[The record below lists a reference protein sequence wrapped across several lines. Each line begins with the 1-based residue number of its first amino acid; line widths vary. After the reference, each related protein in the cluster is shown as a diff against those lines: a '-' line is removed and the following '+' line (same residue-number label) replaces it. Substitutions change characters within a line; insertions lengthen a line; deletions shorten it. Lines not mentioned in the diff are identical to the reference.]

1 MSDEKSQRIG
11 RERIAR
17 VFRYLKALNEHR
29 NPAKRDL
36 SEQPW
41 TLWFRNLPDHP
52 SIQRRLLNGK
62 DAEEDDF
69 VLKVGRP
76 TFTQAPQPPL
86 PIADWLEGDWE
97 DADCEVVLMETKGNA
112 GSEPIRFDSEPRRV
126 EAYERWR
133 AQHQAWAGTERPARA
148 AMKTFEQ
155 LYELYGRIEREAE
168 NIELVLG
175 DGILSWKRLEGS
187 IYHPILL
194 QRIQLAFDPSVP
206 EFTLI
211 ETGREVELYSALFRS
226 MPDIEPKVLAR
237 CREELDRGGF
247 HPLGGSETVEFF
259 RRFVVQL
266 SPRGQFA
273 EEPPA
278 KEAEDPK
285 IGRAQ
290 VLFLRTRTLGFATAI
305 EGTLDDLATRE
316 DLPLALLKIVGLDPP
331 PEADEK
337 AETFEPGDEPEE
349 VLLSKPANPEQ
360 IRIAVRLEREGC
372 VLVQGPPGTGKTH
385 TIANLIGHLL
395 AQGQSVLVTS
405 HTTKALRV
413 LRDHV
418 VEKLRPLSVSVLE
431 SDLESRNQL
440 EGSVSTIIDRLTTG
454 NPKKLDAEAEQLA
467 AQRKELLAQLRKH
480 RQELFDARADEYREV
495 VFLKT
500 RLSPSDA
507 ARKVAAEAEAH
518 GWIPAPVQAG
528 AALPMSVAEIKE
540 LYASTEMLSVEDEAE
555 LARPLPEAR
564 TLLSPDK
571 FEQAAQEHYRLS
583 NAQRKYRKELWRAP
597 LDEPATAAL
606 DKVLSKAVK
615 AVEVLDREQPWKI
628 AAVVAGKEGGTQR
641 TEWDGL
647 LEMIDQ
653 LTEETSRAKES
664 VLKHAPKL
672 SQSIPL
678 EEQLQIVDEILSHA
692 KKGKSLGKL
701 ALLTHGSWKR
711 FVTENRVASGEPKT
725 AVHFQALRG
734 QIVLGIMQRDL
745 EGRWDRQMVPQ
756 SAPAWAKIAEK
767 PHEGPAHFAE
777 EIRRCLAWYAQEWER
792 IEKELEEDGFQWREF
807 LAAQSGGGSTEAQLQ
822 RLREI
827 VSVRL
832 TEAFEVR
839 KEMVRFG
846 QVTAELEAVK
856 SALTLPQEGTPAPV
870 LAKLLRAAER
880 EAPADYREA
889 YQRLVELDRQRKTAS
904 RRRDLLDALHA
915 AAPAWA
921 LAIHQR
927 RPPHDQSSPPGDAQA
942 AWLWRQLHDELEQ
955 RGKTSLPALQ
965 AQIDRLGP
973 ELRKVTAELI
983 ERRAWG
989 AQVRRTTSQQQQSL
1003 VGWLDMVRRI
1013 GKGMGKRVPRLI
1025 VEASQK
1031 MTECRSAVPV
1041 WIMPLAQAVET
1052 FEPTTRFDVVIT
1064 DEASQSDV
1072 MALIPFYMARRVVV
1086 VGDHEQ
1092 VSPSAVGQDL
1102 AVVQQLIDEHLEDI
1116 PNSVLYDGQM
1126 SVYDLARQSFGGA
1139 ICLTEHFRCV
1149 PEIIEFSN
1157 HLCYG
1162 GRIRPLRDPSK
1173 ATLKPHIIAH
1183 RVENGRA
1190 ANETNPAEAM
1200 AIASLIRAAV
1210 DQPEYKNKSFG
1221 VISLVGDDQALEIE
1235 RLLLHHLPPAEYE
1248 ARRVLCGNAAQF
1260 QGDERDVMFLS
1271 VVDTAGNTQLR
1282 LRSEPMFKQRFNVAA
1297 SRARDQMWVVHSL
1310 NPADLKPK
1318 DLRRRLIQHAEDPE
1332 AVRLLMKQSEDA
1344 SETPLEHD
1352 VHNRLFEAGYRVL
1365 PHWRVGYYTI
1375 DLVVEGGG
1383 RRLAIE
1389 CDGDTAGAVEQL
1401 REDMAR
1407 QAILERLGWSF
1418 VRVRGSEFFMNPE
1431 KAMKAVLARLSELKI
1446 RPEGGSANAEAP
1458 QNGKEVLERIIRRAA
1473 DYRHHWVSAANAQLA
1488 RAAKGPAER
1497 ARRASRAPAKKKRK
1511 TSARR

>member
-1 MSDEKSQRIG
+1 MSDAKSHHLG

-41 TLWFRNLPDHP
+41 TLWFRHLPDHP
-52 SIQRRLLNGK
+52 SIQRRFSNGQ
-62 DAEEDDF
+62 EETDF

-76 TFTQAPQPPL
+76 TFAQAPQPPM

-97 DADCEVVLMETKGNA
+97 DPEGEVAVSETKANGT
-112 GSEPIRFDSEPRRV
+112 EPLRFDAEPRRV
-126 EAYERWR
+126 EAYERWKT
-133 AQHQAWAGTERPARA
+133 QHQNWANVERPARA
-148 AMKTFEQ
+148 AMKIFEQ

-168 NIELVLG
+168 HIELVLG
-175 DGILSWKRLEGS
+175 NGILSWKRGEEGEAS

-211 ETGREVELYSALFRS
+211 ETGKEVELYSALFRS

-247 HPLGGSETVEFF
+247 HPLGGNDTLEFL

-273 EEPPA
+273 EGPPE

-285 IGRAQ
+285 IGRAP

-305 EGTLDDLATRE
+305 EGTLDDLDSRQ

-331 PEADEK
+331 SAEDEK
-337 AETFEPGDEPEE
+337 AETFEPGDEPED

-418 VEKLRPLSVSVLE
+418 VEKLRPLTVSVLE
-431 SDLESRNQL
+431 SDIESRNQL
-440 EGSVSTIIDRLTTG
+440 EGSVSTIIERLTTG
-454 NPKKLDAEAEQLA
+454 NPKKLEAEAEQLA

-480 RQELFDARADEYREV
+480 RQDLFNARADEYRDV
-495 VFLKT
+495 IFLKT
-500 RLSPSDA
+500 KLSPMEA
-507 ARKVAAEAEAH
+507 ARKVANEAQPHA
-518 GWIPAPVQAG
+518 WIPAPIQPG
-528 AALPMSVAEIKE
+528 APLPLSAAEIAE
-540 LYASTEMLSVEDEAE
+540 LYASTEALSREDEAE
-555 LARPLPEAR
+555 LARPLPQLKS
-564 TLLSPDK
+564 LLSPEEFDK
-571 FEQAAQEHYRLS
+571 VAEEHAHLS
-583 NAQRKYRKELWRAP
+583 RASRSYRKELWKTALDGSATAP
-597 LDEPATAAL
+597 LDKLLA
-606 DKVLSKAVK
+606 KAVK
-615 AVEVLDREQPWKI
+615 AVEVLDGDRRWKLAAI
-628 AAVVAGKEGGTQR
+628 AAGNEGGKQR
-641 TEWDGL
+641 VEWDELVG
-647 LEMIDQ
+647 MIDQ
-653 LTEETSRAKES
+653 LMEEKANAKDN
-664 VLKHAPKL
+664 VLRHAPAL
-672 SQSIPL
+672 SASIPL
-678 EEQLQIVDEILSHA
+678 EEQLQVAEEILA
-692 KKGKSLGKL
+692 YFKKNKSVGKL
-701 ALLTHGSWKR
+701 ALLTHGAWKR
-711 FVTENRVASGEPKT
+711 FIGENKVASGEPKS
-725 AVHFQALRG
+725 AAHFQALRE
-734 QIVLGIMQRDL
+734 QIQLAIMRRNLG
-745 EGRWDRQMVPQ
+745 GRWDRQMVPQ
-756 SAPAWAKIAEK
+756 GAPGWASLSEE
-767 PHEGPAHFAE
+767 PQEGAPEFAE
-777 EIRRCLAWYAQEWER
+777 EIRRCLAWHAEEWQPVENELKER
-792 IEKELEEDGFQWREF
+792 GFLWREF
-807 LAAQSGGGSTEAQLQ
+807 FGEQGGEGHLQ
-822 RLREI
+822 RL
-827 VSVRL
+827 
-832 TEAFEVR
+832 
-839 KEMVRFG
+839 KEMVSVQLPQAFQARKDMARFSEVDG
-846 QVTAELEAVK
+846 QLQELRG
-856 SALTLPQEGTPAPV
+856 ALTVPQEGPPAPV

-880 EAPADYREA
+880 LDAKDYREA
-889 YQRLVELDRQRKTAS
+889 HQRLGALDGQRKTAAT
-904 RRRDLLDALHA
+904 RRELLAALQA
-915 AAPAWA
+915 VAPVWA
-921 LAIHQR
+921 QAVQER
-927 RPPHDQSSPPGDAQA
+927 RAPHDKSSAPGDAHA
-942 AWLWRQLHDELEQ
+942 AWLWRQLHDELER
-955 RGKTSLPALQ
+955 RGKVSLPALQ
-965 AQIDRLGP
+965 KEIDRLGP
-973 ELRKVTAELI
+973 ELRRVTAELI

-989 AQVRRTTSQQQQSL
+989 AQVRRTTSQQQQAL

-1041 WIMPLAQAVET
+1041 WIMPLARAVET

-1064 DEASQSDV
+1064 DEASQADV

-1092 VSPSAVGQDL
+1092 VSPSAVGQDV

-1116 PNSVLYDGQM
+1116 PNSVLYDGQI

-1173 ATLKPHIIAH
+1173 ATLKPHIIAL
-1183 RVENGRA
+1183 RVESGRSV
-1190 ANETNPAEAM
+1190 NETNKAEAM
-1200 AIASLIRAAV
+1200 AIASLIRAAI

-1221 VISLVGDDQALEIE
+1221 VVSLVGDDQALEIE

-1248 ARRVLCGNAAQF
+1248 SRRVLCGNAAQF

-1271 VVDTAGNTQLR
+1271 VVDSAADGPLR

-1297 SRARDQMWVVHSL
+1297 SRARDQMWVIHSL
-1310 NPADLKPK
+1310 DPADLKPK

-1332 AVRLLMKQSEDA
+1332 AVRLLLKQSEDA
-1344 SETPLEHD
+1344 SETPLEHE

-1389 CDGDTAGAVEQL
+1389 CDGDKPAAEEQL

-1418 VRVRGSEFFMNPE
+1418 LRVRGSEFFLNPE
-1431 KAMKAVLARLSELKI
+1431 RAMKPVLARLSELKI
-1446 RPEGGSANAEAP
+1446 RPESGNAEAP
-1458 QNGKEVLERIIRRAA
+1458 QNGKDVLERLGRRAA
-1473 DYRHHWVSAANAQLA
+1473 EYRQHWLSAAKAQLA
-1488 RAAKGPAER
+1488 RAGNGVQER
-1497 ARRASRAPAKKKRK
+1497 GRKPGRAAKKKRK
-1511 TSARR
+1511 PSARK

>member
-1 MSDEKSQRIG
+1 MPLDEKSQQRG
-11 RERIAR
+11 RERITR
-17 VFRYLKALNEHR
+17 VFRYLEALNEHR

-36 SEQPW
+36 SEQPC
-41 TLWFRNLPDHP
+41 TLWFRHLPDHP
-52 SIQRRLLNGK
+52 SIQRRFSNGQ
-62 DAEEDDF
+62 EETDF

-76 TFTQAPQPPL
+76 TFAQAPQPPM

-97 DADCEVVLMETKGNA
+97 DPEGEVAVSETKANGA
-112 GSEPIRFDSEPRRV
+112 EPLRFDAEPRRV
-126 EAYERWR
+126 EAYERWKT
-133 AQHQAWAGTERPARA
+133 QHQNWANIERPARA
-148 AMKTFEQ
+148 AMKIFEQ

-168 NIELVLG
+168 HIELVLG
-175 DGILSWKRLEGS
+175 NGILSWKRGEEGEGS

-211 ETGREVELYSALFRS
+211 ETGKEVELYSALFRS

-247 HPLGGSETVEFF
+247 HPLGGNDTLEFL

-266 SPRGQFA
+266 SPRGQVA
-273 EEPPA
+273 EGPPE

-285 IGRAQ
+285 IGRAP

-305 EGTLDDLATRE
+305 EGTLDDLDSRQ

-331 PEADEK
+331 SAEDEK
-337 AETFEPGDEPEE
+337 AETFEAGDEPED

-440 EGSVSTIIDRLTTG
+440 EGPVSTHIHRLTTG
-454 NPKKLDAEAEQLA
+454 NPKKRDAEAEQLA

-540 LYASTEMLSVEDEAE
+540 LYASTEMLSVEDESE
-555 LARPLPEAR
+555 LARPFPEAR

-653 LTEETSRAKES
+653 LTEETARAKES

-734 QIVLGIMQRDL
+734 QIVLGIMRRDL

-756 SAPAWAKIAEK
+756 SAPAWAEIAEK
-767 PHEGPAHFAE
+767 PHEG
-777 EIRRCLAWYAQEWER
+777 
-792 IEKELEEDGFQWREF
+792 
-807 LAAQSGGGSTEAQLQ
+807 AA
-822 RLREI
+822 
-827 VSVRL
+827 
-832 TEAFEVR
+832 
-839 KEMVRFG
+839 
-846 QVTAELEAVK
+846 
-856 SALTLPQEGTPAPV
+856 
-870 LAKLLRAAER
+870 
-880 EAPADYREA
+880 
-889 YQRLVELDRQRKTAS
+889 
-904 RRRDLLDALHA
+904 
-915 AAPAWA
+915 
-921 LAIHQR
+921 
-927 RPPHDQSSPPGDAQA
+927 
-942 AWLWRQLHDELEQ
+942 
-955 RGKTSLPALQ
+955 
-965 AQIDRLGP
+965 
-973 ELRKVTAELI
+973 
-983 ERRAWG
+983 
-989 AQVRRTTSQQQQSL
+989 
-1003 VGWLDMVRRI
+1003 
-1013 GKGMGKRVPRLI
+1013 
-1025 VEASQK
+1025 
-1031 MTECRSAVPV
+1031 
-1041 WIMPLAQAVET
+1041 
-1052 FEPTTRFDVVIT
+1052 
-1064 DEASQSDV
+1064 
-1072 MALIPFYMARRVVV
+1072 
-1086 VGDHEQ
+1086 
-1092 VSPSAVGQDL
+1092 
-1102 AVVQQLIDEHLEDI
+1102 
-1116 PNSVLYDGQM
+1116 
-1126 SVYDLARQSFGGA
+1126 
-1139 ICLTEHFRCV
+1139 
-1149 PEIIEFSN
+1149 
-1157 HLCYG
+1157 
-1162 GRIRPLRDPSK
+1162 
-1173 ATLKPHIIAH
+1173 
-1183 RVENGRA
+1183 
-1190 ANETNPAEAM
+1190 
-1200 AIASLIRAAV
+1200 
-1210 DQPEYKNKSFG
+1210 
-1221 VISLVGDDQALEIE
+1221 
-1235 RLLLHHLPPAEYE
+1235 
-1248 ARRVLCGNAAQF
+1248 
-1260 QGDERDVMFLS
+1260 
-1271 VVDTAGNTQLR
+1271 
-1282 LRSEPMFKQRFNVAA
+1282 
-1297 SRARDQMWVVHSL
+1297 
-1310 NPADLKPK
+1310 
-1318 DLRRRLIQHAEDPE
+1318 
-1332 AVRLLMKQSEDA
+1332 
-1344 SETPLEHD
+1344 
-1352 VHNRLFEAGYRVL
+1352 
-1365 PHWRVGYYTI
+1365 
-1375 DLVVEGGG
+1375 
-1383 RRLAIE
+1383 
-1389 CDGDTAGAVEQL
+1389 
-1401 REDMAR
+1401 
-1407 QAILERLGWSF
+1407 
-1418 VRVRGSEFFMNPE
+1418 
-1431 KAMKAVLARLSELKI
+1431 
-1446 RPEGGSANAEAP
+1446 
-1458 QNGKEVLERIIRRAA
+1458 
-1473 DYRHHWVSAANAQLA
+1473 
-1488 RAAKGPAER
+1488 
-1497 ARRASRAPAKKKRK
+1497 
-1511 TSARR
+1511 

>member
-1 MSDEKSQRIG
+1 MSDEKSQRLG

-52 SIQRRLLNGK
+52 AIERRVPNGHEP
-62 DAEEDDF
+62 DEDF
-69 VLKVGRP
+69 ILKVGRP
-76 TFTQAPQPPL
+76 TFTQAPPPPL

-97 DADCEVVLMETKGNA
+97 DPESEVLVAEAKANGA
-112 GSEPIRFDSEPRRV
+112 GPIRFDAEPRRV

-133 AQHQAWAGTERPARA
+133 AQHQGWAATERPARA
-148 AMKTFEQ
+148 AMKVFEQ

-168 NIELVLG
+168 HIELVLG
-175 DGILSWKRLEGS
+175 DGILSWKQQEGGS
-187 IYHPILL
+187 IYHPVLL
-194 QRIQLAFDPSVP
+194 QRIQLAFNPGVP

-226 MPDIEPKVLAR
+226 MPDIESKTLAR
-237 CREELDRGGF
+237 SREDLDRGGF
-247 HPLGGSETVEFF
+247 HPLGGNDTLEFL

-273 EEPPA
+273 EGVPE
-278 KEAEDPK
+278 KECEDPK
-285 IGRAQ
+285 IGRAP
-290 VLFLRTRTLGFATAI
+290 VLFLRARTLGYATAI
-305 EGTLDDLATRE
+305 EGTLADLARRD
-316 DLPLALLKIVGLDPP
+316 DLPLALMKIVGLDEPP
-331 PEADEK
+331 REDEK
-337 AETFEPGDEPEE
+337 AETFEPGDEPEQ

-418 VEKLRPLSVSVLE
+418 VEKLRPLTVSVLE
-431 SDLESRNQL
+431 SDIDSRNQL
-440 EGSVSTIIDRLTTG
+440 ESSVSTIIERLTTG
-454 NPKKLDAEAEQLA
+454 SPKKLDAEAEQLA
-467 AQRKELLAQLRKH
+467 AQRKELLDQLRKH
-480 RQELFDARADEYREV
+480 RQELFDARVEENREV
-495 VFLKT
+495 IFLKT
-500 RLSPSDA
+500 KLSPADA
-507 ARKVAAEAEAH
+507 ARKVAAEAETQ
-518 GWIPAPVQAG
+518 GFIPAPVEAG
-528 AALPMSVAEIKE
+528 AALPLSPAEVKE
-540 LYASTEMLSVEDEAE
+540 LYASTEALSVEDEAE
-555 LARPLPEAR
+555 LQQPLPEAK
-564 TLLSPDK
+564 TLLTPDE
-571 FEQAAQEHYRLS
+571 FEQAVQEHDRFSKGKRSYR
-583 NAQRKYRKELWRAP
+583 QELWTAG
-597 LDEPATAAL
+597 LDEAATAAL
-606 DKVLSKAVK
+606 DKVLAKAAK
-615 AVEVLDREQPWKI
+615 AVEVLGGEQRWKL
-628 AAVVAGKEGGTQR
+628 AAVAAGKEGGAR
-641 TEWDGL
+641 RAEWDGL

-653 LTEETSRAKES
+653 LTQEIGRAKDS
-664 VLKHAPKL
+664 ALRHAPVL
-672 SQSIPL
+672 PEGIPL
-678 EEQLQIVDEILSHA
+678 EEQLQVVDEVLAHC
-692 KKGKSLGKL
+692 KDGKSVGKL
-701 ALLTHGSWKR
+701 ALLTHGPWKR
-711 FVTENRVASGEPKT
+711 FLTESRVASGEPKSP
-725 AVHFQALRG
+725 VHFHALRAE
-734 QIVLGIMQRDL
+734 IVLAMMRRDL
-745 EGRWDRQMVPQ
+745 AGRWDRQMVPLY
-756 SAPAWAKIAEK
+756 APAWAALSEK
-767 PHEGPAHFAE
+767 PEEGAAE
-777 EIRRCLAWYAQEWER
+777 LAREIRRCLQWHAEEWEP
-792 IEKELEEDGFQWREF
+792 IEKELANAGFLWRDF
-807 LAAQSGGGSTEAQLQ
+807 FAAQRSGGGSEEQLQ
-822 RLREI
+822 RLKE
-827 VSVRL
+827 VVGASL
-832 TEAFEVR
+832 PQAFLAR
-839 KEMVRFG
+839 KDMVRFG
-846 QVTAELEAVK
+846 QVAARFA
-856 SALTLPQEGTPAPV
+856 ALQAKLALPDDGKPAP
-870 LAKLLRAAER
+870 LLKRLSGAVER
-880 EAPADYREA
+880 QAPRDYREA
-889 YQRLVELDRQRKTAS
+889 WQRLSELDRNRKAAA
-904 RRRDLLDALHA
+904 RRRELLAALRTV
-915 AAPAWA
+915 APAWA
-921 LAIHQR
+921 QAIQER
-927 RPPHDQSSPPGDAQA
+927 RAPHDQPAPPGDVQA
-942 AWLWRQLHDELEQ
+942 AWLWRQLHDELER
-955 RGKTSLPALQ
+955 RGKKSFPALQ

-973 ELRKVTAELI
+973 ELRRVTAELI

-989 AQVRRTTSQQQQSL
+989 AQVRRTTPQQQQAL

-1041 WIMPLAQAVET
+1041 WIMPLARAVET

-1064 DEASQSDV
+1064 DEASQADV

-1092 VSPSAVGQDL
+1092 VSPSAVGQDV

-1162 GRIRPLRDPSK
+1162 GKIRPLRDPSK

-1190 ANETNPAEAM
+1190 KNETNPAEAL
-1200 AIASLIRAAV
+1200 AIASLIRAAIE
-1210 DQPEYKNKSFG
+1210 QPEYKNKSFG
-1221 VISLVGDDQALEIE
+1221 VVSLVGDDQALEIE

-1271 VVDTAGNTQLR
+1271 VVDTADDGALR

-1310 NPADLKPK
+1310 DPADLKPK

-1332 AVRLLMKQSEDA
+1332 AVKLLMKQSEEP

-1352 VHNRLFEAGYRVL
+1352 VHTRLFEAGYRVL
-1365 PHWRVGYYTI
+1365 PRWRVGYYTI

-1389 CDGDTAGAVEQL
+1389 CDGDKAESGEQL

-1418 VRVRGSEFFMNPE
+1418 VRVRASEFFLDPQ
-1431 KAMKAVLARLSELKI
+1431 KAMKPVLARLGELKI
-1446 RPEGGSANAEAP
+1446 RPEAGGATAEA
-1458 QNGKEVLERIIRRAA
+1458 QSGKEVLDRIIRRAA
-1473 DYRHHWVSAANAQLA
+1473 EYRQHWVNQANAQRA
-1488 RAAKGPAER
+1488 RAAKAPAEKP
-1497 ARRASRAPAKKKRK
+1497 RRGGKPAKKGRK
-1511 TSARR
+1511 TSARK